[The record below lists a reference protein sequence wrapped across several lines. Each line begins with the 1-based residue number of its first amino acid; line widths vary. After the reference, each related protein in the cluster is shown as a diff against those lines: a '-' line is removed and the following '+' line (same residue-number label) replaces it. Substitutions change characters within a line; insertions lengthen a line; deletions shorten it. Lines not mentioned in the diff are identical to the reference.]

1 MGKVEK
7 SFIDKKR
14 QDRNGN
20 PFSSEGEK
28 DCRV

>member
-1 MGKVEK
+1 MGKDEK
-7 SFIDKKR
+7 RLNAEKR

-28 DCRV
+28 DCSV